1 MMNRTP
7 APPFSLSNVRRFIAF
22 RAFFNCRF
30 YYPVFTILFL
40 DYGLTIEQFALLNTV
55 WAFTIVLAEVPSGAL
70 ADLIGRKRLLVA
82 TAWLMIGEM
91 LLLSLVPLGNSKL
104 IFTVFLVNRILSGLA
119 EALASGADEAMA
131 YDTLLAKGNPE
142 DWPKVLDVQMRVR
155 NFFYMITMTVG
166 AFVYDPGTVNMVLH
180 WFGLQTELSQEVT
193 MRFPIYLTLILGI
206 FSLITTLGM
215 HDPVPVQ
222 ENESGQSALQ
232 RIKEVSRIT
241 LGAGRWIMHTP
252 MALTI
257 ILFGMS
263 LDHVLR
269 MLVTLNSQYYRSIEL
284 PEASF
289 GLIGSMVALIGIVVP
304 RIARAMSEHFQ
315 ILTNVS
321 IVIIL
326 AFISLL
332 GITFFVPYYGML
344 PMVLIFITMMLTT
357 FFTSTYL
364 NKIAEPQQRAT
375 VLSYKGLAFNA
386 AYGIIGLLYGGLI
399 VGLRGNLQELPEPM
413 SPEIIE
419 DTAFQLS
426 LGYFPGY
433 LAITLFI
440 VSCICFFHF
449 RSSRKRKSSGQPQ

>member
-1 MMNRTP
+1 MNKIP

-82 TAWLMIGEM
+82 TAWLMIAEM
-91 LLLSLVPLGNSKL
+91 LLLSFVPLGNSKL

-142 DWPKVLDVQMRVR
+142 DWPKVLDIQMRVR
-155 NFFYMITMTVG
+155 NFFYIITMTIG

-180 WFGLQTELSQEVT
+180 WFGLRTELSQEVT
-193 MRFPIYLTLILGI
+193 MRFPIYLTLLLGVL
-206 FSLITTLGM
+206 SLVTTLGM

-222 ENESGQSALQ
+222 KKKSGQSALE

-241 LGAGRWIMHTP
+241 LGAGKWIMHTP
-252 MALTI
+252 MALAI
-257 ILFGMS
+257 ILFGMG

-269 MLVTLNSQYYRSIEL
+269 MLVTLNSQYYRSIDL

-289 GLIGSMVALIGIVVP
+289 GLIGSLVALIGIVVP

-315 ILTNVS
+315 VLTNVT
-321 IVIIL
+321 IVTIL
-326 AFISLL
+326 AFISLW
-332 GITFFVPYYGML
+332 GITLLVPYYGML
-344 PMVLIFITMMLTT
+344 PMILVFITMMLTS

-386 AYGIIGLLYGGLI
+386 AYGIIGVLYGGLI
-399 VGLRGNLQELPEPM
+399 VGLRKNLQERPQILPTELM
-413 SPEIIE
+413 E
-419 DTAFQLS
+419 DTAFTLS
-426 LGYFPGY
+426 LDYFPGY
-433 LAITLFI
+433 LAITLLI
-440 VSCICFFHF
+440 VSCVCFFHF
-449 RSSRKRKSSGQPQ
+449 RSFRKKKSYRQS